1 MQFACMKNG
10 DITTLSIVAI
20 LALSLLAVG
29 VITALTIAEEA
40 DARKKSSTNT
50 KQSITQSCSGSETVT
65 CENTAT
71 DNEGGG
77 SFSISCVNSKCTRN

>member
-1 MQFACMKNG
+1 MKHHFPYLIVIAGATGMLLLLIVNSIYLYIFTNSIQFACMKNG

-40 DARKKSSTNT
+40 DARKKSSTNI
-50 KQSITQSCSGSETVT
+50 KQSIT
-65 CENTAT
+65 
-71 DNEGGG
+71 
-77 SFSISCVNSKCTRN
+77 